1 MSQPLGCETL
11 ELNETE
17 PPKQIHSSLK
27 SSLFLLD
34 S

>member
-1 MSQPLGCETL
+1 MSQPLGCETT

-27 SSLFLLD
+27 SKSA
-34 S
+34 SE